1 MCFIVHLF
9 GSLIGETLIA
19 LHVFFSVFYLH
30 VFLFLFFFFM
40 LMTSSFTCLSERNL

>member
-19 LHVFFSVFYLH
+19 LHVFFFGFLSSCFFVF
-30 VFLFLFFFFM
+30 VFFFYADDQ
-40 LMTSSFTCLSERNL
+40 